1 MDKKL
6 RQGTLCVQAG
16 YKAKNGEPIELPI
29 IQSTT
34 FKYDDSDEMAKLFDL
49 EKEGYF
55 YTRLQNP
62 TNDAVAAKIATLEGG
77 VGAVLTS
84 SGQAANFYA
93 IFNICQAGDH
103 FITSNEIYGGTYN
116 LFGVTLKK
124 LGIDCTFISQEASD
138 EEIQAA
144 FRPNTK
150 AMFGETISNPG
161 CAVFDIE
168 RFAKIAHKNGVPLIV
183 DNTFATPVNCRPFE
197 WGDWTMLGLVLLGN
211 IIGCLL
217 SAWLIAYAQPDCI
230 EPASKIL
237 AGRLAKGPF
246 ACFLLAIGCGFIM
259 TTAVEFARKGK
270 MLPLLLG
277 VPVFILCGFAH
288 SIADAFYFLVSPS
301 EQLLQMDVLIVY
313 VSEVL
318 GNFVGCNLYRWMLVF
333 EPKEDKKC

>member
-1 MDKKL
+1 MRRFGYLCSHYDESSELIMRKIIPLAILAGICISIGWVVNL
-6 RQGTLCVQAG
+6 RV
-16 YKAKNGEPIELPI
+16 
-29 IQSTT
+29 
-34 FKYDDSDEMAKLFDL
+34 
-49 EKEGYF
+49 
-55 YTRLQNP
+55 
-62 TNDAVAAKIATLEGG
+62 GG
-77 VGAVLTS
+77 VAGAVLFAFGLTTVVYY
-84 SGQAANFYA
+84 GLKLYTGT
-93 IFNICQAGDH
+93 AG
-103 FITSNEIYGGTYN
+103 FIRM
-116 LFGVTLKK
+116 K
-124 LGIDCTFISQEASD
+124 
-138 EEIQAA
+138 
-144 FRPNTK
+144 
-150 AMFGETISNPG
+150 
-161 CAVFDIE
+161 
-168 RFAKIAHKNGVPLIV
+168 
-183 DNTFATPVNCRPFE
+183 
-197 WGDWTMLGLVLLGN
+197 GDWTMLGLVLLGN

-301 EQLLQMDVLIVY
+301 EQLLQTSVLIVY
-313 VSEVL
+313 VAEVL

>member
-1 MDKKL
+1 MSKIIPL
-6 RQGTLCVQAG
+6 AILAG
-16 YKAKNGEPIELPI
+16 SCISI
-29 IQSTT
+29 
-34 FKYDDSDEMAKLFDL
+34 
-49 EKEGYF
+49 
-55 YTRLQNP
+55 
-62 TNDAVAAKIATLEGG
+62 GG
-77 VGAVLTS
+77 VVNLRVGGVAGAVLFAFGLTTVVYY
-84 SGQAANFYA
+84 GLKLYTGT
-93 IFNICQAGDH
+93 AG
-103 FITSNEIYGGTYN
+103 FIRM
-116 LFGVTLKK
+116 K
-124 LGIDCTFISQEASD
+124 
-138 EEIQAA
+138 
-144 FRPNTK
+144 
-150 AMFGETISNPG
+150 
-161 CAVFDIE
+161 
-168 RFAKIAHKNGVPLIV
+168 
-183 DNTFATPVNCRPFE
+183 
-197 WGDWTMLGLVLLGN
+197 GDWTMLGLVLLGN

-301 EQLLQMDVLIVY
+301 EQLLQTSVLIVY
-313 VSEVL
+313 VAEVL